1 MSAEPIIYGLI
12 FVGVLVLV
20 EGLYLVAFGKSISLN
35 SRVNRRLEMLEK
47 GERRDEVLEKLRK
60 EMQQHM
66 DAKTI
71 PLYSLLSEKAQR
83 AAIAFT
89 PKQLIMIMAGLAFV
103 AFLGLTIGTETD
115 LAVRVLLSIA
125 IGVGAV
131 YFWVASKASKR
142 MGLIEEQLPDAV
154 ELMVRSLRVGHPFSN
169 AISIVS
175 KEIQDPLASEFGV
188 IADES
193 AYGRDVGE
201 ALKDMAERLDM
212 QDLRFLAVAVT
223 IQQQSGGNLAEILSG
238 LAKVIRARFRLF
250 RRVKAITAEA
260 KWSGKFLSAFP
271 IVALI
276 VINVSDPNYY
286 DDVYDHPLFIP
297 ACFAVGIFLII
308 YRRHP
313 RFLARVRP
321 TQLALWSCLAALAHG
336 AGLMLV
342 PIYLDLCAVA
352 ELDTGHRAVRALMGS
367 TLQTAILV
375 ALVHTLSM
383 AAAGGIM
390 AIGVYFWLG
399 LKFLSKTW
407 FNLDLVWAISLVAVG
422 AFGVWSAVYE

>member
-12 FVGVLVLV
+12 FIGVLVLV
-20 EGLYLVAFGKSISLN
+20 EGIYLVAFGKSISLN

-47 GERRDEVLEKLRK
+47 GSRREEVLDQLRK

-66 DAKTI
+66 DSKTI
-71 PLYSLLSEKAQR
+71 PLYSLLSEKAQK

-89 PKQLIMIMAGLAFV
+89 PKQLIMLMGGVAVL
-103 AFLGLTIGTETD
+103 AFLGLTVGTETEPP
-115 LAVRVLLSIA
+115 VRALISVGIGIGA
-125 IGVGAV
+125 I
-131 YFWVASKASKR
+131 YFWVSSKAGKR
-142 MGLIEEQLPDAV
+142 MGMIEEQLPDAI

-223 IQQQSGGNLAEILSG
+223 IQQQSGGNLAEILAG

-276 VINVSDPNYY
+276 VINVSDPHYY
-286 DDVYDHPLFIP
+286 DDVKDHALFIP
-297 ACFAVGIFLII
+297 ACFLVGIFLSVNL
-308 YRRHP
+308 
-313 RFLARVRP
+313 FVMRVL
-321 TQLALWSCLAALAHG
+321 TDIK
-336 AGLMLV
+336 V
-342 PIYLDLCAVA
+342 
-352 ELDTGHRAVRALMGS
+352 
-367 TLQTAILV
+367 
-375 ALVHTLSM
+375 
-383 AAAGGIM
+383 
-390 AIGVYFWLG
+390 
-399 LKFLSKTW
+399 
-407 FNLDLVWAISLVAVG
+407 
-422 AFGVWSAVYE
+422 

>member
-20 EGLYLVAFGKSISLN
+20 EGIYLVAFGKSISLN

-47 GERRDEVLEKLRK
+47 GTRREEVLEKLRK
-60 EMQQHM
+60 EMRQHM
-66 DAKTI
+66 DSKSI
-71 PLYSLLSEKAQR
+71 PLYSLLSEKAQK

-89 PKQLIMIMAGLAFV
+89 PQQLIMLMGGVAVFAFM
-103 AFLGLTIGTETD
+103 GLTVGTQTEAPIRA
-115 LAVRVLLSIA
+115 LISVM

-131 YFWVASKASKR
+131 YFWVSSKASKR
-142 MGLIEEQLPDAV
+142 LGMIEEQLPDAV

-193 AYGRDVGE
+193 AYGRDIGE

-223 IQQQSGGNLAEILSG
+223 IQQQSGGNLAEILAG
-238 LAKVIRARFRLF
+238 LAQVIRARFRLF

-276 VINVSDPNYY
+276 VINVTDPHYY
-286 DDVYDHPLFIP
+286 DEVMEHPYFIP
-297 ACFAVGIFLII
+297 ACFAVGL
-308 YRRHP
+308 
-313 RFLARVRP
+313 FLAANLFVMRVL
-321 TQLALWSCLAALAHG
+321 TDIK
-336 AGLMLV
+336 V
-342 PIYLDLCAVA
+342 
-352 ELDTGHRAVRALMGS
+352 
-367 TLQTAILV
+367 
-375 ALVHTLSM
+375 
-383 AAAGGIM
+383 
-390 AIGVYFWLG
+390 
-399 LKFLSKTW
+399 
-407 FNLDLVWAISLVAVG
+407 
-422 AFGVWSAVYE
+422 